1 VQADEHRLEGAL
13 ERIDCPAGGPVRFAV
28 RETAGVTTL
37 RVTRLTDVDFISYRD
52 DLAGTVSCGALKEP
66 MRVYVTWKDGGT
78 AADKV
83 VVAVEFLPKN

>member
-1 VQADEHRLEGAL
+1 
-13 ERIDCPAGGPVRFAV
+13 
-28 RETAGVTTL
+28 
-37 RVTRLTDVDFISYRD
+37 
-52 DLAGTVSCGALKEP
+52 VSCGALKEP